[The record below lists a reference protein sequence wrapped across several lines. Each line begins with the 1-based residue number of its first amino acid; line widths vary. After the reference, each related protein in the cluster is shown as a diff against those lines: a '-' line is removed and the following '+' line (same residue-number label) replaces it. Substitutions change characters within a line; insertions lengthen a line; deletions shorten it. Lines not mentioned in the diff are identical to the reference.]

1 MTIEEIVKTETVNFL
16 LDQSIFFNTTDQKIL
31 QLKDYLETFRNY
43 IKTPYSSYKMFK
55 LLPLEVWFYL
65 KTLDLYKE
73 DYQYN
78 FSNFIIMKQ
87 IAKNIIEKSNEIL
100 ELVENNAL

>member
-16 LDQSIFFNTTDQKIL
+16 LDQSIFFNTTDKKIL

-55 LLPLEVWFYL
+55 LLPLEV
-65 KTLDLYKE
+65 
-73 DYQYN
+73 
-78 FSNFIIMKQ
+78 
-87 IAKNIIEKSNEIL
+87 
-100 ELVENNAL
+100 

>member
-1 MTIEEIVKTETVNFL
+1 MTIEEIVKTDTVNFL
-16 LDQSIFFNTTDQKIL
+16 LDQSIFFNTTDKKIL

-73 DYQYN
+73 EYKYN

-100 ELVENNAL
+100 ELIENNAL

>member
-1 MTIEEIVKTETVNFL
+1 MTIEEIVNTEKIDFL
-16 LDQSIFFNTTDQKIL
+16 LDQSIYFNTTDKKIL

-55 LLPLEVWFYL
+55 LFPLEVGIFYN
-65 KTLDLYKE
+65 TLDLFKNDYK
-73 DYQYN
+73 YN
-78 FSNFIIMKQ
+78 YSNFIIMKQ

-100 ELVENNAL
+100 ELIENNAL

>member
-73 DYQYN
+73 EYKYN

-100 ELVENNAL
+100 ELIENNAL

>member
-1 MTIEEIVKTETVNFL
+1 MTIQEIVNTEKINFL

-43 IKTPYSSYKMFK
+43 IKTPYSSYKMLK

-87 IAKNIIEKSNEIL
+87 IAKNIIEKSNDIL
-100 ELVENNAL
+100 ELIENNAL